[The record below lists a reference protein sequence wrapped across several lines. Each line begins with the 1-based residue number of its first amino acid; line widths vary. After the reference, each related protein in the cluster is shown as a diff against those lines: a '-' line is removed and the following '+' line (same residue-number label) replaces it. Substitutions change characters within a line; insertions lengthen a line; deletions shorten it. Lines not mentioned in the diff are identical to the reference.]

1 MTFYAISP
9 TREENIC
16 TQSLT
21 QSRYIKYLFLVPV
34 LMELSSKEEKKQQ
47 QFKYLSIGI
56 SQKREFIL
64 RTKV

>member
-21 QSRYIKYLFLVPV
+21 QRYIKYLFLVPV

>member
-9 TREENIC
+9 THEENIC

-21 QSRYIKYLFLVPV
+21 QSRYIKDLFLVPV

-56 SQKREFIL
+56 SQKREFI
-64 RTKV
+64 